1 MRPLSSTPLDI
12 RGMGEAAYSLPLW
25 QQYQMRDLIAQATCD
40 RDSLAYWS
48 DTGRTYAVDE
58 LRRRRTRAGYLAK
71 IEEAGTRLNDRDLT
85 TWTDNSGG
93 SGSASATV
101 NADGSYRITLFSG
114 DSYGGVLRES
124 FAALAS
130 DGSFRCEAKLV
141 SGSTQYLS
149 IKFGSGDPTG
159 QSDAI
164 NSPVLDPDTW
174 TELTSSPVSG
184 RSSVEFQARGPTE
197 SGVLDNTIEID
208 VRFVQVEQNPYPT
221 SWIPGPGTAR
231 AAGNPGVDLGSN
243 PLPAT
248 GWTAVVTGQSLWLP
262 TQTTGQKLAFAAWTT
277 TSLTGASQVEVLQN
291 SGGENQMRFG
301 VRDGAGYLSQLTSAA
316 YVSPT
321 NRVAYC
327 VRAEAAQ
334 TVLRIYDETG
344 LREQIIN
351 SKVAANPLRYIGC
364 GARPGGN
371 GKQWDGTIGLKIGR
385 QEYTDAQLDA
395 IAADEL
401 ARLP

>member
-1 MRPLSSTPLDI
+1 
-12 RGMGEAAYSLPLW
+12 
-25 QQYQMRDLIAQATCD
+25 MRDLIAQATCD

-58 LRRRRTRAGYLAK
+58 LRRRRTRAGQLAL

-93 SGSASATV
+93 SGSASAV
-101 NADGSYRITLFSG
+101 INSDGSYRITLCSG

-124 FAALAS
+124 FTALAS

-231 AAGNPGVDLGSN
+231 AADLAHAN
-243 PLPAT
+243 IND
-248 GWTAVVTGQSLWLP
+248 
-262 TQTTGQKLAFAAWTT
+262 GQKGTLIIWMDGADWSAASRGEIITPIRDPDNADYLVSFIGLAAGNNPMSIAFRRTT
-277 TSLTGASQVEVLQN
+277 TSGVETISSAGVYDGTAPGCFALRWQPGGMDIRHDGSAVASTSPVGDYLYT
-291 SGGENQMRFG
+291 SR
-301 VRDGAGYLSQLTSAA
+301 VRLGAGVLGGREVDRKIGVWYVPRYLSDAA
-316 YVSPT
+316 V
-321 NRVAYC
+321 
-327 VRAEAAQ
+327 
-334 TVLRIYDETG
+334 
-344 LREQIIN
+344 
-351 SKVAANPLRYIGC
+351 
-364 GARPGGN
+364 
-371 GKQWDGTIGLKIGR
+371 
-385 QEYTDAQLDA
+385 DA
-395 IAADEL
+395 ISDDLL
-401 ARLP
+401 ARLPA

>member
-58 LRRRRTRAGYLAK
+58 LRRRRTRAGQLAL

-124 FAALAS
+124 FTALAS
-130 DGSFRCEAKLV
+130 DGAFRCEAKLV

-164 NSPVLDPDTW
+164 NSPALNSNTW
-174 TELTSSPVSG
+174 AELTANPVSG
-184 RSSVEFQARGPTE
+184 RDSVEFQARGPTE

-231 AAGNPGVDLGSN
+231 AADDVTVQATA
-243 PLPAT
+243 LPA
-248 GWTAVVTGQSLWLP
+248 L
-262 TQTTGQKLAFAAWTT
+262 TTGMSWVCAIKVPAGSKTTDEQHIIRSNKTEYWMNFVIRRLSSKLRVDFGDGVNRANVAASDITEDEWNIIAA
-277 TSLTGASQVEVLQN
+277 TGAP
-291 SGGENQMRFG
+291 GGTLRLYLN
-301 VRDGAGYLSQLTSAA
+301 GAEIGNASLALVGAFSPGSIKVAPSFVDTFNMTAAA
-316 YVSPT
+316 YV
-321 NRVAYC
+321 C
-327 VRAEAAQ
+327 
-334 TVLRIYDETG
+334 
-344 LREQIIN
+344 
-351 SKVAANPLRYIGC
+351 GC
-364 GARPGGN
+364 
-371 GKQWDGTIGLKIGR
+371 QL
-385 QEYTDAQLDA
+385 TDAQ
-395 IAADEL
+395 IAAISDDIL
-401 ARLP
+401 ARLPA